1 VTNFFDP
8 PDESDMGVLIC
19 GSYGE
24 VANNKKQDGFVF
36 DTSGD
41 DFSTAF
47 YNPGDDKMNVWYMIA
62 LTANDQL
69 RQRIAWALSQVSGVI
84 ASFLLLKKCN
94 MLTFLARQ

>member
-1 VTNFFDP
+1 MTNYYDP

-24 VANNKKQDGFVF
+24 VANDNKQDGFVF

-47 YNPGDDKMNVWYMIA
+47 YNPGDDKMNVFYMTA

-69 RQRIAWALSQVSGVI
+69 RQRIAWALSQVSGFIV
-84 ASFLLLKKCN
+84 SFILLLNLYEC
-94 MLTFLARQ
+94 